1 MASQHVNLLHI
12 NLIKISTF
20 ASRKVSWSRMPCL
33 LPDPLDLH
41 AYFWNTSGVKR
52 VVKIQR
58 VPKTHSRSPS
68 CLANPMVVP
77 FVSSDNALVSS
88 WQAPRRSCEA
98 FTGSWEAQP
107 GVGPF
112 WGRAR
117 QESGEPVVSS
127 ASANKH
133 HTKPECPGTCAQN
146 VFSTHEISRFQVST
160 ERARRKLPSLEAIGN
175 RLIH

>member
-1 MASQHVNLLHI
+1 
-12 NLIKISTF
+12 
-20 ASRKVSWSRMPCL
+20 MPCL
-33 LPDPLDLH
+33 LPDPLNLH
-41 AYFWNTSGVKR
+41 AYLWNTSGAKWI
-52 VVKIQR
+52 VKIQR

-68 CLANPMVVP
+68 CLANPMVEP

-98 FTGSWEAQP
+98 STASWGARP
-107 GVGPF
+107 GVGLF
-112 WGRAR
+112 WSRAH

-146 VFSTHEISRFQVST
+146 VFSTHEVS
-160 ERARRKLPSLEAIGN
+160 RARFRMEQVWGKLPSLQAIGN
-175 RLIH
+175 RLVHERATSARSRSATSALV

>member
-1 MASQHVNLLHI
+1 
-12 NLIKISTF
+12 
-20 ASRKVSWSRMPCL
+20 MPCL

-41 AYFWNTSGVKR
+41 AYLWNTSGTKWTM
-52 VVKIQR
+52 KIQR

-68 CLANPMVVP
+68 CLANPMAQP

-107 GVGPF
+107 GVRLF
-112 WGRAR
+112 WSRAR

-127 ASANKH
+127 ASANRH

-146 VFSTHEISRFQVST
+146 VFSTYEISWVRFCT
-160 ERARRKLPSLEAIGN
+160 ERARRKLPSLEFIEN
-175 RLIH
+175 RLIHDRATSARSRSATSTLV